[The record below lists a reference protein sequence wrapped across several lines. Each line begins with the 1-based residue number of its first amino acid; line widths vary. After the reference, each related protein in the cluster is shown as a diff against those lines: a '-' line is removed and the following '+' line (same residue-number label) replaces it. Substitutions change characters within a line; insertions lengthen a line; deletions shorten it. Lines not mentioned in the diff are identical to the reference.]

1 MAVADAIADAEIDAA
16 DVAADGASALIASS
30 GVASTP
36 LHNGIT
42 ASRRIG
48 VIPPLIRLEFYGR
61 AISF

>member
-36 LHNGIT
+36 YIT
-42 ASRRIG
+42 ALRHQDVS
-48 VIPPLIRLEFYGR
+48 
-61 AISF
+61 A